1 MKIYRANIIDTP
13 TPDNFRLIEHGYVC
27 VDDKGIIIG
36 VYEKLPEQYQGK
48 VVTDYGNHLLIPA
61 FCDLHVHAPQYRNLG
76 LALDEELLPWLN
88 KYTFPE
94 ETKFRDTDYAERIY
108 RRFVHELWMQG
119 TMRASVFAT
128 IHPEATH
135 RLMTLFREAG
145 MGAYVGLVGMDRNSP
160 DTLRNTAKDVEAFY
174 TAEIE
179 ALHSV
184 HDEPNILPE
193 LVRPILT
200 PRFVPSCTP
209 EMMTVFGQ
217 LAAKYRTPVQS
228 HLSENRSEIEWVREL
243 EPESTCYGDAY
254 RRYGLFGAT
263 PTLMAHCCYT
273 DGEELNLMRDNQVFV
288 VHCPTSNS
296 NLASGIAPIRKFLTE
311 GIPVALGTDVSA
323 GHYMSMQR
331 VIQYA
336 IQMSKLQ
343 YARSE
348 GQVPFLT
355 LSEAF
360 YLATKSG
367 GSFFGKVGAFEPGY
381 EFDALLINDDYLN
394 YDNFSL
400 EHRIQR
406 FIYLGDDRDIRRRWC
421 RGKELVEPVM

>member
-1 MKIYRANIIDTP
+1 MKIYRANIIHTP
-13 TPDNFRLIEHGYVC
+13 TPEAFEIIPRGYVV
-27 VDDKGIIIG
+27 VDDKGIIGG
-36 VYEKLPEQYQGK
+36 VYDTLPESYSDC
-48 VVTDYGNHLLIPA
+48 VVTDYGDKLLIPA

-94 ETKFRDTDYAERIY
+94 ESKFADTAYAERIY

-128 IHPEATH
+128 IHPEATR
-135 RLMTLFREAG
+135 RLMSLFREAG
-145 MGAYVGLVGMDRNSP
+145 MGAYVGLTGMDRNAP
-160 DTLRNTAKDVEAFY
+160 ENLQNTAEDVRHFYMAEAVSPA
-174 TAEIE
+174 TRW
-179 ALHSV
+179 
-184 HDEPNILPE
+184 PLPE

-200 PRFVPSCTP
+200 PRFIPSCSP
-209 EMMTVFGQ
+209 EMLTTFRELAEKFG
-217 LAAKYRTPVQS
+217 TPVQS
-228 HLSENRSEIEWVREL
+228 HLSENRSEIEWVHEL
-243 EPESTCYGDAY
+243 EPEASCYGDAY
-254 RRYGLFGAT
+254 RRYGLFGQT

-273 DGEELNLMRDNQVFV
+273 DGIELDLMRENQVYV

-296 NLASGIAPIRKFLTE
+296 NLASGIAPIRKFLNE

-367 GSFFGKVGAFEPGY
+367 GQFFGKVGSFEVGN

-394 YDNFSL
+394 YDHFSL

-421 RGKELVEPVM
+421 RGQELVEPVM